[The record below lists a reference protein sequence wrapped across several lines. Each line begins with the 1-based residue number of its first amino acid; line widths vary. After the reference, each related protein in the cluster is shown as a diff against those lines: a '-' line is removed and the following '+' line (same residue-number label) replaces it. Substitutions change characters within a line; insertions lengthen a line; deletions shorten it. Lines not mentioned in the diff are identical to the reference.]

1 MSSATAT
8 AAPLPAGECLSLH
21 NDWFPSLWPHVLP
34 RHQPMMI
41 AMLFGTA
48 TVQRLEGDLDDIVAQ
63 VFGAEAVHALQLG
76 DEGLDSPVLWV
87 DDEDLADTTP
97 EEAAEIHAAAAAH
110 QEWLAAALRE
120 RSLPEPVTVRE
131 LAATMEALGLVRR
144 MGRRWYTP
152 KRLPLPEDVLTLP
165 EERLQQLRKIRAI
178 HTLQPAEQ
186 ALLTYFSHTLDHP
199 EQVSTSLE
207 RLEDATG
214 FSPDELQ
221 AALDYLVDE
230 TGEITLDRGL
240 PPAPVAAKDLPVHA
254 RFRITIDWETVSE
267 SRICVV
273 RGD

>member
-1 MSSATAT
+1 MPSGTAT
-8 AAPLPAGECLSLH
+8 APLPAVECLSLH
-21 NDWFPSLWPHVLP
+21 NDWFPSLWTHVLP

-87 DDEDLADTTP
+87 DDEDLTDTTR

-110 QEWLAAALRE
+110 QKWLAAALRE
-120 RSLPEPVTVRE
+120 RSLPEPVTVRD

-165 EERLQQLRKIRAI
+165 EDRLQQLRKIRAI

-186 ALLTYFSHTLDHP
+186 ALLTYFSDTLDHP

-214 FSPDELQ
+214 FPPDDLQ
-221 AALDYLVDE
+221 AALDHLVNE
-230 TGEITLDRGL
+230 TGEITLHRGL